1 MLGRVAF
8 SGSFLVHHARTPGMS
23 SSKKPRAGLYARV
36 STTDQNPRMQIDE
49 LREFAARRGYEV
61 VGEYVD
67 HGVSG
72 TRDRRPELDRLLALA
87 HRGKLDVVVCW
98 RFDRFA
104 RNLKFLLLTLDD
116 FRVRGIDFVSL
127 QDNIDT
133 STPTGR
139 LAFAIIGAVAEMERE
154 MNRDRTRSGIAAA
167 RRRGAQIGRP
177 RVRVDVKVAREL
189 LAEGMSIRAVA
200 KKLGVGAS
208 TLTRAL
214 RGTAP
219 ETPAADDPLEP
230 QIPDERDPSAIV
242 V

>member
-1 MLGRVAF
+1 M
-8 SGSFLVHHARTPGMS
+8 STP
-23 SSKKPRAGLYARV
+23 KKLRACLYGRV
-36 STTDQNPRMQIDE
+36 STSDQNPRMQIDE

-61 VGEYVD
+61 VGEFVD

-72 TRDRRPELDRLLALA
+72 TRDRRPELDHLMAFA
-87 HRGKLDVVVCW
+87 HRGKVDVVVCW

-104 RNLKFLLLTLDD
+104 RSLKFLLLTLDD

-139 LAFAIIGAVAEMERE
+139 LAFAIVGAVAEMERE
-154 MNRDRTRSGIAAA
+154 MNRERTRSGIAAA

-177 RVRVDVKVAREL
+177 RVRVDVKVARQL
-189 LAEGMSIRAVA
+189 LAEGRSIREAA

-214 RGTAP
+214 RSTAP
-219 ETPAADDPLEP
+219 ETPVDQDPDAP
-230 QIPDERDPSAIV
+230 QIPGERDPSAIV

>member
-1 MLGRVAF
+1 MV
-8 SGSFLVHHARTPGMS
+8 TP
-23 SSKKPRAGLYARV
+23 KKLRAALYARV
-36 STTDQNPRMQIDE
+36 STSDQNPRMQIDE
-49 LREFAARRGYEV
+49 LRELAARRSYDV
-61 VGEYVD
+61 VGEFVD

-87 HRGKLDVVVCW
+87 HRGKVDVVVCW

-154 MNRDRTRSGIAAA
+154 MNRERTRSGIAAA

-177 RVRVDVKVAREL
+177 RVRVDVKAARQL
-189 LAEGMSIRAVA
+189 LVEGLSIRAVA
-200 KKLGVGAS
+200 KRLGVGAS

-214 RGTAP
+214 RSTAP
-219 ETPAADDPLEP
+219 EMPVDPDLDSP
-230 QIPDERDPSAIV
+230 QIPEERDPSGIV

>member
-1 MLGRVAF
+1 MA
-8 SGSFLVHHARTPGMS
+8 TP
-23 SSKKPRAGLYARV
+23 KKLRAALYARV

-49 LREFAARRGYEV
+49 LRDLAARRNYEV
-61 VGEYVD
+61 VGEFVD

-72 TRDRRPELDRLLALA
+72 TRDRRPELDRLLKLA
-87 HRGKLDVVVCW
+87 NSGNLDVVCCW

-104 RNLKFLLLTLDD
+104 RNLRFLLLTLDD
-116 FRVRGIDFVSL
+116 FRVRGIDFVSM
-127 QDNIDT
+127 QDSIDT

-154 MNRDRTRSGIAAA
+154 MNRERTRSGIAAA

-177 RVRVDVKVAREL
+177 RVRVDVKVARQL
-189 LAEGMSIRAVA
+189 LAEGTSIRAVA

-219 ETPAADDPLEP
+219 ETPVDPDPGDP
-230 QIPDERDPSAIV
+230 QILDERDPSAIV

>member
-1 MLGRVAF
+1 M
-8 SGSFLVHHARTPGMS
+8 STP
-23 SSKKPRAGLYARV
+23 KKLRACLYGRV

-61 VGEYVD
+61 VGEFID
-67 HGVSG
+67 RGVSG
-72 TRDRRPELDRLLALA
+72 TRDRRPELDRLMALA
-87 HRGKLDVVVCW
+87 HRGKVDVVVCW

-104 RNLKFLLLTLDD
+104 RSLKFLLLTLDD

-139 LAFAIIGAVAEMERE
+139 LAFAIVGAVAEMERE
-154 MNRDRTRSGIAAA
+154 MNRERTRSGIAAA

-177 RVRVDVKVAREL
+177 RVRVDVKVARQL
-189 LAEGMSIRAVA
+189 LAQGTSIREAA
-200 KKLGVGAS
+200 KQLGVGAS

-214 RGTAP
+214 RSTAP
-219 ETPAADDPLEP
+219 ETPVDPDLDEP
-230 QIPDERDPSAIV
+230 LIPDERDPSAIV

>member
-1 MLGRVAF
+1 MA
-8 SGSFLVHHARTPGMS
+8 TP
-23 SSKKPRAGLYARV
+23 KKLRAALYARV

-49 LREFAARRGYEV
+49 LRDLAARRNYEV
-61 VGEYVD
+61 VGEFVD

-72 TRDRRPELDRLLALA
+72 TRDRRPELDRLLKLA
-87 HRGKLDVVVCW
+87 NSGKLDVVCCW

-104 RNLKFLLLTLDD
+104 RNLRFLLLTLDD
-116 FRVRGIDFVSL
+116 FRVRGIDFVSM
-127 QDNIDT
+127 QDSIDT

-154 MNRDRTRSGIAAA
+154 MNRERTRSGIAAA

-177 RVRVDVKVAREL
+177 RVRVDVKVARHL
-189 LAEGMSIRAVA
+189 LAQGTSIRAVA

-219 ETPAADDPLEP
+219 ETPAEEEPPDP
-230 QIPDERDPSAIV
+230 QIPDERDPAAIV

>member
-1 MLGRVAF
+1 M
-8 SGSFLVHHARTPGMS
+8 TTT
-23 SSKKPRAGLYARV
+23 KKLRAALYARV
-36 STTDQNPRMQIDE
+36 STSDQNPRMQIDE
-49 LREFAARRGYEV
+49 LRELAVRRGYEV
-61 VGEYVD
+61 VGEFVD

-72 TRDRRPELDRLLALA
+72 TRDRRPELDRLLAVA

-104 RNLKFLLLTLDD
+104 RSLKFLLLTLDD

-139 LAFAIIGAVAEMERE
+139 LAFAIVGAVAEMEKE

-177 RVRVDVKVAREL
+177 RVRVEVARAREL
-189 LAEGMSIRAVA
+189 LAHGVSVRAVA

-214 RGTAP
+214 RGDAP
-219 ETPAADDPLEP
+219 ETGSADVVADAFIPAENDTV
-230 QIPDERDPSAIV
+230 AIV